1 MEIVEDQD
9 EWDRPTEVLD
19 QCSDRSVTSMAFVLS
34 GWRRGPRQASGRR
47 KYLRELRQDTI
58 VQHAQATWVEARQMI
73 VERVD
78 EHRER
83 NVPLEF
89 GCDTGQDG
97 MPTRLRARPK
107 LRQKSGLAD
116 SRLTDE
122 RDRTPVTS
130 IQLIQ

>member
-34 GWRRGPRQASGRR
+34 GWRRGPRQASDRR

-89 GCDTGQDG
+89 GCDT
-97 MPTRLRARPK
+97 
-107 LRQKSGLAD
+107 
-116 SRLTDE
+116 
-122 RDRTPVTS
+122 
-130 IQLIQ
+130 